1 MTVHHRYAVV
11 QGHRLFYREAG
22 EPSAPTLLVLHGYPS
37 SSYMFRNL
45 IPQLSDQHRV
55 IAPDLLGF
63 GYSDAPSTS
72 EFNYTF
78 DAEASLVSGL
88 LHELGVH
95 DYSML
100 VHSHGAEVGWRLALK
115 SPESITA
122 IVTQAGNG
130 HEAGFNPTYW
140 QPVWDYAKDPNPQTE
155 AALRPVLSCQSIMW
169 QYQHGVPDPSTVSP
183 DTWNHDAPLIARPGN
198 DQIQLALFRDYP
210 SNLAVY
216 NQLHEYF
223 ETSRVP
229 LMAIWGNNDEVFGPV
244 GALAFQTEL
253 ADAEVHLIE
262 GGHFLVENNLESV
275 TERVRGFLGHKRSA
289 ASVALIA
296 GLAAGPIGGAASAAA
311 ASPGPPTG
319 HEAAATQVV
328 DVAQKTGGGGGAS
341 QTNAPSSEQLMPQ
354 GEPSA
359 DSQSS
364 LNLDK
369 SQIDNAQAIV
379 NAANAMHLPPR
390 AAVIAVATSMQ
401 ETKLTN
407 YGNLGNVNDHDSL
420 GLFQQRPSSGW
431 GSPDQL
437 TDPNYA
443 ATAFL
448 KSLIQVPGWDKMPLT
463 DAAQAVQV
471 SAFGDRYAQWEKQ
484 AADLVLSSYHAGPY
498 ADKG

>member
-22 EPSAPTLLVLHGYPS
+22 QPSAPTLLLLHGYPS
-37 SSYMFRNL
+37 SSYMYRNL
-45 IPQLSDQHRV
+45 VPQLCDQYRV

-63 GYSDAPSTS
+63 GYSDAPSAS

-78 DAEASLVSGL
+78 DAEASVVSGL

-95 DYSML
+95 DYSMF

-115 SPESITA
+115 SPESVSA

-155 AALRPVLSCQSIMW
+155 AALRPRTELPVHHVAVPARCARS
-169 QYQHGVPDPSTVSP
+169 QHVSP

-244 GALAFQTEL
+244 GALAFQTDL
-253 ADAEVHLIE
+253 ADAEVHLLD

-275 TERVRGFLGHKRSA
+275 TERVRGFLGHKRAA

-296 GLAAGPIGGAASAAA
+296 GLAAGPIGGAASAARPRA
-311 ASPGPPTG
+311 PAPRP
-319 HEAAATQVV
+319 ATRR
-328 DVAQKTGGGGGAS
+328 S
-341 QTNAPSSEQLMPQ
+341 
-354 GEPSA
+354 
-359 DSQSS
+359 
-364 LNLDK
+364 
-369 SQIDNAQAIV
+369 
-379 NAANAMHLPPR
+379 PPR
-390 AAVIAVATSMQ
+390 SPMSRRRRRRRGRQPDQRAEQRPADAAGRAVRGRPVKPEPGQVADRQRTRHRQ
-401 ETKLTN
+401 RRQRHAPAAPGRGDRGRHLHAGVQAHN
-407 YGNLGNVNDHDSL
+407 LGNLGDANDHDSL

-431 GSPDQL
+431 GSPSSSP
-437 TDPNYA
+437 TR
-443 ATAFL
+443 TTRRR
-448 KSLIQVPGWDKMPLT
+448 VP
-463 DAAQAVQV
+463 A
-471 SAFGDRYAQWEKQ
+471 SR
-484 AADLVLSSYHAGPY
+484 
-498 ADKG
+498 